1 MRGRAPFAPVIA
13 LAFSACSG
21 RAETADACGSPIQ
34 TPRDA
39 GDDADD
45 GGEFPSDAPAI
56 DGWHAP
62 APAAPDARCAFTP
75 APIAD
80 PPGDAGAPTRFVV
93 LGDYGSAGPDEEAV
107 ADLVHRLGPE
117 LIITTGDNNYPLG
130 EEATIDLNVGAF
142 YHDFI
147 APYVGRYGCGA
158 ARNRFFPALGNHDWY
173 TSNAAAYLAY
183 FTLPGNER
191 YYDFAWGDVHF
202 FAIDSDPADPDGLS
216 PDGVQGRWLRA
227 ALAAAT
233 ERWRVVYMHRPPY
246 SSGPHGSSPDVQWP
260 FKDWGADLVLSG
272 HEHDYERL
280 VEDGLTY
287 VVNGLG
293 GAELY
298 FLGPPVQGSV
308 TGFEGAFGAMVVEA
322 DASTLEARFMT
333 VDGRTPDEFT
343 LP

>member
-1 MRGRAPFAPVIA
+1 MRGRATFAAVLG
-13 LAFSACSG
+13 LAFAACG
-21 RAETADACGSPIQ
+21 GHAESPDACGSPVQ
-34 TPRDA
+34 A
-39 GDDADD
+39 
-45 GGEFPSDAPAI
+45 PSDADASDDAEFPIDVPAI
-56 DGWHAP
+56 DDAWRPPTPTG
-62 APAAPDARCAFTP
+62 PDAGCAP

-80 PPGDAGAPTRFVV
+80 PLGDAGAATRFVV

-107 ADLVHRLGPE
+107 AALVHRLGPE

-130 EEATIDLNVGAF
+130 DEATIDLNVGAF
-142 YHDFI
+142 YHDYI
-147 APYVGRYGCGA
+147 APYVGHYGCGA
-158 ARNRFFPALGNHDWY
+158 ARNRFFPAMGNHDWY

-216 PDGVQGRWLRA
+216 PDGVQGQWLRA

-246 SSGPHGSSPDVQWP
+246 SSGPHGSSPDMQWP
-260 FKDWGADLVLSG
+260 FKDWGADLVLAG

-298 FLGPPVQGSV
+298 FLGPPVDGSV
-308 TGFEGAFGAMVVEA
+308 AGFEGAFGAMIVEA
-322 DASTLEARFMT
+322 DTSTLHARFVT
-333 VDGRTPDEFT
+333 VDGRTPDDFT

>member
-1 MRGRAPFAPVIA
+1 MRRARFASVIV
-13 LAFSACSG
+13 LAFA
-21 RAETADACGSPIQ
+21 ACGGQPDTCGIPI
-34 TPRDA
+34 TGADGGGEVRDA
-39 GDDADD
+39 FADD
-45 GGEFPSDAPAI
+45 S
-56 DGWHAP
+56 WHAP
-62 APAAPDARCAFTP
+62 LPVDADAGCAFTP

-80 PPGDAGAPTRFVV
+80 PREDAGAATRFVV

-107 ADLVHRLGPE
+107 AALVHRLGPE
-117 LIITTGDNNYPLG
+117 FIVTTGDNNYPLG
-130 EEATIDLNVGAF
+130 EEATIDLNIGAF

-147 APYVGRYGCGA
+147 APYRGRYGCGA
-158 ARNRFFPALGNHDWY
+158 TQNRFFPALGNHDWY
-173 TSNAAAYLAY
+173 TLSAAAYLAY

-202 FAIDSDPADPDGLS
+202 FALDSDPSEPDGVT
-216 PDGVQGRWLRA
+216 PDSVQGRWLRD

-233 ERWRVVYMHRPPY
+233 ERWRVVYMHHAPY
-246 SSGPHGSSPDVQWP
+246 SSGPHGPTPHMQWP
-260 FKDWGADLVLSG
+260 FKDWGADLVLAG

-298 FLGPPVQGSV
+298 FFDEIADGSV
-308 TGFEGAFGAMVVEA
+308 ARFNEAYGAMIVEA
-322 DASTLEARFMT
+322 DAATLRARFVT
-333 VDGRTPDEFT
+333 VDGRTADDFT